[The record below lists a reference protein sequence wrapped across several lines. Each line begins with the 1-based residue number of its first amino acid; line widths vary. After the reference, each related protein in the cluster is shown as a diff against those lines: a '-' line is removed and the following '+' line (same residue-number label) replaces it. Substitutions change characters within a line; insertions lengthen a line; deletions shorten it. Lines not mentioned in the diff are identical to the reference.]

1 MLSSVP
7 SVIETDREISV
18 LEAVRAGQ
26 THRFEE
32 LVSAYQNRL
41 FGAMFVMLGDRQD
54 AEDITQEAFTKAF
67 LKLEAFQ
74 AKSSFFTW
82 LHRIA
87 FNLAIDL
94 RRREKRARSIGKVS
108 IEIASD
114 SLQSSEPSPSEQSEH
129 TETQRKI
136 YEALAKIDPERR
148 SVITLRDLQGMDY
161 AEIAEV
167 LAIPIGTVRSR
178 LHRARIELKELLA
191 DYVQSHS
198 PAAFDAVKGGNTQ

>member
-1 MLSSVP
+1 MPSSVP
-7 SVIETDREISV
+7 SEIECDQEKSV
-18 LEAVRAGQ
+18 LDAVRSGQ
-26 THRFEE
+26 ICRFEE

-41 FGAMFVMLGDRQD
+41 FGAMYVMLGDRQD
-54 AEDITQEAFTKAF
+54 AEDVTQEAFTRAF

-94 RRREKRARSIGKVS
+94 RRREKRARNIGKVS
-108 IEIASD
+108 MDFASET
-114 SLQSSEPSPSEQSEH
+114 LQSSELSPSTKSEQSE
-129 TETQRKI
+129 TQVKI
-136 YEALAKIDPERR
+136 FEALAKIDPERR

-167 LAIPIGTVRSR
+167 LSIPIGTVRSR
-178 LHRARIELKELLA
+178 LHRARIELKDLLA
-191 DYVQSHS
+191 DYMQADS
-198 PAAFDAVKGGNTQ
+198 PDSLSLEKGGNVK

>member
-1 MLSSVP
+1 MPSSVP
-7 SVIETDREISV
+7 TEIETDRENSV

-26 THRFEE
+26 LHRFEE

-54 AEDITQEAFTKAF
+54 AEDVTQEAFTRAF

-94 RRREKRARSIGKVS
+94 RRREKRARSIGRVS
-108 IEIASD
+108 MEVASD
-114 SLQSSEPSPSEQSEH
+114 VLQSSEPSPSAQSEQS
-129 TETQRKI
+129 ETQRKI

-191 DYVQSHS
+191 DYVQSNLS
-198 PAAFDAVKGGNTQ
+198 ATFDVVKGGHTQ

>member
-1 MLSSVP
+1 MFSSVH
-7 SVIETDREISV
+7 SEVEADQEKRV
-18 LEAVRAGQ
+18 LEAVKAGH

-32 LVSAYQNRL
+32 LVATYQNRL

-54 AEDITQEAFTKAF
+54 AEDVTQEAFTRAF

-94 RRREKRARSIGKVS
+94 RRREKRARNIGQVS
-108 IEIASD
+108 MDVASD
-114 SLQSSEPSPSEQSEH
+114 TLESLEPSPLTHIELS
-129 TETQRKI
+129 ETQKKV
-136 YEALAKIDPERR
+136 YDALAKIDPERR
-148 SVITLRDLQGMDY
+148 SVIALRDLQGMDY

-178 LHRARIELKELLA
+178 LHRARIELKVLLS
-191 DYVQSHS
+191 DYVKADSVDS
-198 PAAFDAVKGGNTQ
+198 LDEKNGGSLR

>member
-1 MLSSVP
+1 MFSSVH
-7 SVIETDREISV
+7 SEVEADHERGV
-18 LEAVRAGQ
+18 LEAIQAGQ
-26 THRFEE
+26 TQRFEE

-54 AEDITQEAFTKAF
+54 AEDITQEAFTRAF

-94 RRREKRARSIGKVS
+94 RRREKRARNIGKVS
-108 IEIASD
+108 MDVASD
-114 SLQSSEPSPSEQSEH
+114 TLQSSDPSPPKQSEQSE
-129 TETQRKI
+129 TQQKV
-136 YEALAKIDPERR
+136 YDALAKIDPERR

-191 DYVQSHS
+191 DYIQSDS
-198 PAAFDAVKGGNTQ
+198 PGVRKGGSVP

>member
-1 MLSSVP
+1 MSSSVP
-7 SVIETDREISV
+7 TEIASDQEQNV
-18 LEAVRAGQ
+18 LAAVRAGQ
-26 THRFEE
+26 KHRFEE
-32 LVSAYQNRL
+32 LVAAYQNRL
-41 FGAMFVMLGDRQD
+41 FGAMLAMLSDRQD
-54 AEDITQEAFTKAF
+54 AEDVTQEAFTKAF

-94 RRREKRARSIGKVS
+94 RRREKRARNVGKVS
-108 IEIASD
+108 MDVASE
-114 SLQSSEPSPSEQSEH
+114 SLRSSEASPSTQIEQNEV
-129 TETQRKI
+129 TRKI
-136 YEALAKIDPERR
+136 YEALAKIDPVRR

-178 LHRARIELKELLA
+178 LHRARLELKVLLA
-191 DYVQSHS
+191 DYVLSDVS
-198 PAAFDAVKGGNTQ
+198 GPTATKKGGYAS